1 MTFFTEL
8 EYIVLK
14 FVCKHKRLHIDKT
27 ILRKKNKA
35 GVIMLPDFK
44 LNYQTIVVLA
54 KKQTHRSMEQNR
66 QPRNEP
72 TLYGQLICDKEGKD
86 IQQGKDSLFSKWCWE
101 NWTATCKRTKLDYP
115 LTPCKIISAKWM
127 KDLNIRPETIEERK
141 ER

>member
-1 MTFFTEL
+1 MTILPKAINRFNTIPIKIPMTFFTEL

-66 QPRNEP
+66 
-72 TLYGQLICDKEGKD
+72 
-86 IQQGKDSLFSKWCWE
+86 
-101 NWTATCKRTKLDYP
+101 
-115 LTPCKIISAKWM
+115 
-127 KDLNIRPETIEERK
+127 
-141 ER
+141 